1 MSDLKSRRDECFG
14 AGSALFY
21 GEPVHIV
28 RGQGV
33 HLFDTEGR
41 RFVDMYNNVPS
52 VGHCHPHVVEA
63 VSNQLATLN
72 VHSRY
77 LHEGILEYAER
88 LAGKHH
94 DGIQSVVFSCTGTEA
109 NEVAMMMAREA
120 TGGQG
125 IICTDA
131 AYHGNST
138 EVSRLSRCK
147 ADTGNV
153 RSIPF
158 PETFR
163 FSQIGAITADPLD
176 YFLGKLAEVI
186 AGFKRDGVA
195 LAGMLVCPIFANEGL
210 PNVPAGFLSKARDL
224 VHAAGGL
231 MISDEVQAGVCRTG
245 QWWGYEVMGFE
256 PDIVT
261 MGKPLGAGMPVAA
274 TAASRELVE
283 TFRRGT
289 RYFNTFASSPVQAAA
304 GNAVLD
310 VIESEGLL
318 ESVAAVGGWLRAELA
333 SCKDRCEPMADVR
346 GSGLFVALEWVK
358 NRTSLEPDRG
368 GAIQIVNALKDRG
381 FLTSNAGAYG
391 NVVKLRPPLIFSQ
404 GDAEEFMAAF
414 EDVLAEL
421 HG

>member
-21 GEPVHIV
+21 SEPVHIV

-33 HLFDTEGR
+33 HLFDPEGR

-109 NEVAMMMAREA
+109 NEVAMMMARGV

-138 EVSRLSRCK
+138 EVDRLSHCK

-176 YFLGKLAEVI
+176 YFLGKLADVI

-261 MGKPLGAGMPVAA
+261 MGKPLGAGFPVAA

-283 TFRRGT
+283 TFRKKT
-289 RYFNTFASSPVQAAA
+289 RYFNTYASSPAQAAA

-318 ESVAAVGGWLRAELA
+318 ESVAAVGGWLRTELA

-358 NRTSLEPDRG
+358 NRTSLEPDRA
-368 GAIQIVNALKDRG
+368 GAIQIVDALKDRG

-404 GDAEEFMAAF
+404 GNAEEFMTAF

>member
-1 MSDLKSRRDECFG
+1 MNDLKARRDDCFG
-14 AGSALFY
+14 AGSTLFY

-28 RGQGV
+28 RGEGV
-33 HLFDTEGR
+33 HLFDSEGR

-52 VGHCHPHVVEA
+52 VGHCHPHVVDA
-63 VSNQLATLN
+63 VSNQIATLN

-88 LAGKHH
+88 LTAKHH
-94 DGIQSVVFSCTGTEA
+94 NGIHSVVFSCTGTEA
-109 NEVAMMMAREA
+109 NEVALMMARAA
-120 TGGQG
+120 TGGEG
-125 IICTDA
+125 IICTNA

-138 EVSRLSRCK
+138 EVRRLTHCK
-147 ADTGNV
+147 SETGNV

-158 PETFR
+158 PEIFR
-163 FSQIGAITADPLD
+163 FGQVDTPTADPCD
-176 YFLGKLAEVI
+176 YFLHRLNDVI
-186 AGFKRDGVA
+186 AGFERDGVA

-210 PNVPAGFLSKARDL
+210 PNVPAGFFSEALKM

-231 MISDEVQAGVCRTG
+231 LIADEVQAGLCRTG

-261 MGKPLGAGMPVAA
+261 MGKPLGAGLPVAA
-274 TAASRELVE
+274 TAASRDLVE
-283 TFRRGT
+283 TFRRDT
-289 RYFNTFASSPVQAAA
+289 RYFNTFASSPAQAAA

-310 VIESEGLL
+310 VIESERLL
-318 ESVAAVGGWLRAELA
+318 ESVGAVGDWLRAELA
-333 SCKDRCEPMADVR
+333 NCKDRCEPMADVR

-358 NRTSLEPDRG
+358 DRSSLTPDRH
-368 GAIQIVNALKDRG
+368 GAIRVVDKLKDRG

-391 NVVKLRPPLIFSQ
+391 NVVKLRPPLVFSQ
-404 GDAEEFMAAF
+404 ADAEEFMTAF